1 VGDIAYLPRTLGAEP
16 LSEWGSL
23 FPLQFFAPMGLVL
36 LSISAEHFWIV
47 LIRAA
52 ECEKKL
58 PALD

>member
-1 VGDIAYLPRTLGAEP
+1 MGLAV
-16 LSEWGSL
+16 
-23 FPLQFFAPMGLVL
+23 PLQFFAPMGLVL